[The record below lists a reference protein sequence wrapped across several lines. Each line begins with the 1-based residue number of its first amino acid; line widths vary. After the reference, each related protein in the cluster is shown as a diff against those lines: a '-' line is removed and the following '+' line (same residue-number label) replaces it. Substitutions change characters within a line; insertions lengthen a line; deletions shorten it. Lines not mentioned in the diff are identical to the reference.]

1 MAKGEYGC
9 QDDVLRVLPPTLAAK
24 HPDLNDDADND
35 SHEEKRSVF
44 ELELEETEAKHAI
57 FEIGEMVNVTE
68 GPFESFNGAVED
80 FDQEKQKVKI
90 SISIFGRATSVELDV
105 TQVEKVS

>member
-44 ELELEETEAKHAI
+44 ELELEETEAKHGQSRH
-57 FEIGEMVNVTE
+57 EDCE
-68 GPFESFNGAVED
+68 GDLACED
-80 FDQEKQKVKI
+80 CVH
-90 SISIFGRATSVELDV
+90 SLD
-105 TQVEKVS
+105 E